1 MGQSPQAV
9 ASVTSIKLEITR
21 GQPDGQPERKI
32 ECGQRKAQVGITRM
46 SWNL

>member
-21 GQPDGQPERKI
+21 GQPDWQPERKT
-32 ECGQRKAQVGITRM
+32 ECGQRKAQIGITRM
-46 SWNL
+46 NWKL